1 MVMELSHGSSTYA
14 AFVERCRL
22 AAESDSVRARALRWR
37 DVSFEE
43 RARVGIGLMRLADRA
58 LKSRPDPY
66 VRPSLTR
73 RIQPIRRD

>member
-1 MVMELSHGSSTYA
+1 MEQSHGSSTYA

-22 AAESDSVRARALRWR
+22 AAESDSARDCALRWR
-37 DVSFEE
+37 GVSFEG
-43 RARVGIGLMRLADRA
+43 RARVGIGLMRLADTA

-66 VRPSLTR
+66 VRHPLTR